1 MAQDPN
7 TALPPELPDDCRI
20 PPRQTLSTSVHY
32 LARHNQGDCFPTNKK
47 HRSHEAQAMSQDIIA
62 AVQQSQLKTD
72 LPEITVG
79 ANVDVHVRI
88 IEGAKERIQVFS
100 GVVLKMQNGGLDR
113 TMTVRRIVANEGVE
127 RTFPIHSPRIAKIE
141 VVRRGDARRAKL
153 YYLRD
158 RVGKS
163 RRLRDQRRGLE
174 ALAGREEAAAESKKQ
189 AAASAPAE
197 G

>member
-1 MAQDPN
+1 
-7 TALPPELPDDCRI
+7 
-20 PPRQTLSTSVHY
+20 
-32 LARHNQGDCFPTNKK
+32 
-47 HRSHEAQAMSQDIIA
+47 MSQDIIA

-79 ANVDVHVRI
+79 DNVDVHVRI

-100 GVVLKMQNGGLDR
+100 GVVLKMQNGGLDQ

-127 RTFPIHSPRIAKIE
+127 RTFPLHSPRIAKIE
-141 VVRRGDARRAKL
+141 VTRRGDVRRSKL

-158 RVGKS
+158 RVGKK

-174 ALAGREEAAAESKKQ
+174 KLASRESARKESVKQAEAAA
-189 AAASAPAE
+189 PAE
-197 G
+197 AE

>member
-1 MAQDPN
+1 
-7 TALPPELPDDCRI
+7 
-20 PPRQTLSTSVHY
+20 
-32 LARHNQGDCFPTNKK
+32 
-47 HRSHEAQAMSQDIIA
+47 MSQDIIA
-62 AVQQSQLKTD
+62 GVQKSQLKTD

-100 GVVLKMQNGGLDR
+100 GVVIKMQNGGLDQ

-127 RTFPIHSPRIAKIE
+127 RTFPLHSPRIAKID
-141 VVRRGDARRAKL
+141 VVRRGDTRRAKL

-158 RVGKS
+158 RVGKK

-174 ALAGREEAAAESKKQ
+174 ALAMRETARQESAKQAEAAA
-189 AAASAPAE
+189 PAE
-197 G
+197 AE

>member
-1 MAQDPN
+1 
-7 TALPPELPDDCRI
+7 
-20 PPRQTLSTSVHY
+20 
-32 LARHNQGDCFPTNKK
+32 
-47 HRSHEAQAMSQDIIA
+47 MSQDIIA

-72 LPEITVG
+72 LPEIAVG

-100 GVVLKMQNGGLDR
+100 GVVIKMQNGGLDR

-127 RTFPIHSPRIAKIE
+127 RTFPLHSPRIAKIE
-141 VVRRGDARRAKL
+141 VTRRGDARRAKL

-158 RVGKS
+158 RVGKK

-174 ALAGREEAAAESKKQ
+174 ALAGREAAAKQ

-197 G
+197 AE

>member
-1 MAQDPN
+1 
-7 TALPPELPDDCRI
+7 
-20 PPRQTLSTSVHY
+20 
-32 LARHNQGDCFPTNKK
+32 
-47 HRSHEAQAMSQDIIA
+47 MSQDIIA

-88 IEGAKERIQVFS
+88 IEGAKGRIQVFS
-100 GVVLKMQNGGLDR
+100 GVVLKLQNGGLDR

-141 VVRRGDARRAKL
+141 VTRRGDARRAKQ

-174 ALAGREEAAAESKKQ
+174 ALAGREDAAKQ